1 MKKNKSE
8 DAVGR
13 GPPYRNFC
21 LKLSG
26 GVFASLDMCNYSALV
41 YSSGL

>member
-1 MKKNKSE
+1 LVLHIGSF
-8 DAVGR
+8 V
-13 GPPYRNFC
+13 

-26 GVFASLDMCNYSALV
+26 GVCASLDMCNYSALV